1 MEIGSRTRAKA
12 AAEEAAVEVAGCSR
26 GRDTATAHVVRWRR
40 AAWTAQPG
48 PFLLGFPP
56 PGGNFLLTSPTY
68 HRPTTTDIK
77 EK

>member
-1 MEIGSRTRAKA
+1 VAARRLDRA
-12 AAEEAAVEVAGCSR
+12 
-26 GRDTATAHVVRWRR
+26 T
-40 AAWTAQPG
+40 WT
-48 PFLLGFPP
+48 FLLGFPP